1 MDALLLAL
9 LPLLALGL
17 AGLRRVPAHE
27 VHVLLRHGRYRRA
40 LPPGLHWVV
49 PGLDRIGQRVG
60 LIGHHVALP
69 ARLPGDAAGTA
80 DLYYQILDPVRA
92 GDALAG
98 VDEWMRRQADDALAT
113 LPAPAEGGSQACQRT
128 AEALKAELNR
138 RVGRLGLRVIRC
150 ALHPVA

>member
-1 MDALLLAL
+1 MDALILAL
-9 LPLLALGL
+9 LPLIALAL

-27 VHVLLRHGRYRRA
+27 VHVLLRHGRYLRA

-69 ARLPGDAAGTA
+69 ARLPGDAEGTA
-80 DLYYQILDPVRA
+80 DLYYQILDPARA

-98 VDEWMRRQADDALAT
+98 VDEWVRRQADDALAT
-113 LPAPAEGGSQACQRT
+113 LPPPAEGGAQACQRT

-138 RVGRLGLRVIRC
+138 RIGRQGLRVIRC
-150 ALHPVA
+150 ALHPLG